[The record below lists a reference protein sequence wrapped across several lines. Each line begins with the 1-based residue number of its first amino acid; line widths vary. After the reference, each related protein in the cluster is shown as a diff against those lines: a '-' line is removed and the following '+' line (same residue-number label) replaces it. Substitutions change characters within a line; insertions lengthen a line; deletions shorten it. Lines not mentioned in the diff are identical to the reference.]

1 MIKFDPNRRFNWK
14 NPLVWGVF
22 KGLSIVYGLLH
33 FTREALYLSGFKDST
48 ESRAPVISVG
58 NITVGGTGKTPMIS
72 WLLDLCTD
80 LEIPSAVLTRGY
92 KSDNDGKLIILN
104 QDQNLHC
111 SPAICGDEP
120 WMLARRHSDTTIY
133 VSSNRVESAKVAEKD
148 SKLLLLDDGMQHLQL
163 KRDLEIVLVD
173 TVAGFGNHCLLPFGP
188 LREPL
193 DRLKKADIIIYTKT
207 NLRDS
212 SRTRDIVSPYLTA
225 NTLECDSQYLP
236 RHLISTGKGEI
247 FPCAQ
252 LENKRCLLFSGIG
265 NPQGFEEVIKSL
277 KGEIV
282 DHLVM
287 GDHHVYDQKS
297 LLSLQEFILT
307 AQCDFVIC
315 TEKDWVKLEEKKMEV
330 PEFYYLEMKMVN
342 EEGLNSYLFDFFSMQ
357 KLVGDT

>member
-1 MIKFDPNRRFNWK
+1 
-14 NPLVWGVF
+14 
-22 KGLSIVYGLLH
+22 
-33 FTREALYLSGFKDST
+33 
-48 ESRAPVISVG
+48 
-58 NITVGGTGKTPMIS
+58 MIS
-72 WLLDLCTD
+72 WLLDLCAD
-80 LEIPSAVLTRGY
+80 QEIPSAVLTRGY

-120 WMLARRHSDTTIY
+120 WMLARRHSSAIIY
-133 VSSNRVESAKVAEKD
+133 VSSNRVESAKVAEKN

-193 DRLKKADIIIYTKT
+193 DSLKKADIIIYTKT

-212 SRTRDIVSPYLTA
+212 SGMRDIVSPYLKA

-236 RHLISTGKGEI
+236 WYLVSSGKGDKI
-247 FPCAQ
+247 PCEQ

-277 KGEIV
+277 NGEIV
-282 DHLVM
+282 NHLIM
-287 GDHHVYDQKS
+287 GDHQVYSQKS

-307 AQCDFVIC
+307 ARFDFVIC
-315 TEKDWVKLEEKKMEV
+315 TEKDWVKLKEKKMEI
-330 PEFYYLEMKMVN
+330 PEFYYLEMKLVN
-342 EEGLNSYLFDFFSMQ
+342 EERLNNYLFDFFSIQ
-357 KLVGDT
+357 KLLGDT